1 MPEIYDTVKSFKQLS
16 CDFLKI
22 LDQEETFDVIIY
34 VGDESS
40 CETFKAHSIILKTR
54 SEYFR
59 AALSAAWSKKKE
71 DGFYVIDLRGMNI
84 PQAIFGHVLFYVY
97 GAYLNLEK
105 VGVSEKL
112 QLLKAAD
119 VLMMD
124 SFVDYMETDLIRNEN
139 TWINEK
145 SSEVLYVALQIS
157 RCKELVSLC
166 NNAILRHPKAFVSSK
181 EFLFLPHDYM
191 VGLLERDIFGLE
203 EIDIFAAVIMWGIN
217 NTPGISLVD
226 DFSTWTSDHIA
237 TLQSNV
243 IQLLSLI
250 RFFQMEPDDF
260 IKKVGPLTKVFMP
273 ELYDQVIEYH
283 SNTQFQFIY
292 DILPLRLNST
302 IIKEKEE
309 PALISYWIL
318 HPDTAD
324 DTPEKNPYTTFDKVP
339 FDFHLIFRCGGA
351 ELGEQK
357 WREQCYN
364 QGPTV
369 TIIRT
374 KNQNE
379 DEAVFGG
386 YKSISWSTENQEMR
400 IGGDGFIFGY
410 LWQQRK
416 LLLPWMLR
424 VNNHL
429 DVDMFLGD
437 GIEVFIDFRHGQK
450 LLAHANG
457 FQDLEETIEELEVFR
472 VVQKKFDD

>member
-1 MPEIYDTVKSFKQLS
+1 
-16 CDFLKI
+16 
-22 LDQEETFDVIIY
+22 
-34 VGDESS
+34 
-40 CETFKAHSIILKTR
+40 
-54 SEYFR
+54 
-59 AALSAAWSKKKE
+59 
-71 DGFYVIDLRGMNI
+71 
-84 PQAIFGHVLFYVY
+84 
-97 GAYLNLEK
+97 
-105 VGVSEKL
+105 
-112 QLLKAAD
+112 
-119 VLMMD
+119 MD
-124 SFVDYMETDLIRNEN
+124 SFVDYMEADLIRNEN

-472 VVQKKFDD
+472 VVQKKFDE